1 MSDELIIRQ
10 CAPTLAG
17 IKTGSLFPCRYE
29 SLSQLM
35 DDVRNLN
42 RRLVSKGLSVLPMR
56 CENGSALLYVY
67 RPRRLQK
74 DLSGEL
80 AQKLL
85 QEAGYPCG
93 GSAICVT
100 RLVQR
105 LRRQKEFPHEVG
117 GARQADVS
125 CLQNLHGRL
134 LPPSALRQDAG
145 GACGGCLNKILR
157 KEFFPMLHWLS
168 SNLSTIVISLLLL
181 AVISLIVRYLI
192 RQHKQGKHSCGG
204 SCGACGACKNCHSK
218 S

>member
-80 AQKLL
+80 AQKRL

-117 GARQADVS
+117 LFLSYPPEDVAGFIANNARRCKCSGLWKVYGDEARAKRMFHAFKTCTADY
-125 CLQNLHGRL
+125 CRH
-134 LPPSALRQDAG
+134 LRSG
-145 GACGGCLNKILR
+145 KTLEEL
-157 KEFFPMLHWLS
+157 
-168 SNLSTIVISLLLL
+168 VV
-181 AVISLIVRYLI
+181 AV
-192 RQHKQGKHSCGG
+192 
-204 SCGACGACKNCHSK
+204 
-218 S
+218 